1 MRNIILQ
8 HFDGEMRPLDYE
20 SQWNIMDYADTIDA
34 DYRLVEGKPFRENL
48 TNACQKVHM
57 IHEEFDEWDNVLM
70 LDIDM
75 FRPEAMRLNIFDQ
88 PGIGLY
94 ADVQQNLHRRL
105 IQWYPMLGSMD
116 TPYWGGAIYKM
127 DRITRQ
133 TLRKQLGGNE
143 GWMQNFNKP
152 YNYEDEGIMHV
163 LAMRSGMKFK
173 EPYLDRKWC
182 QCSFLPNPERA
193 GFIHVRTKVTPQGP
207 KREKI
212 LNWKELVDKKILGA
226 YKPHDSDA

>member
-20 SQWNIMDYADTIDA
+20 SQWNIMDYADMIDA
-34 DYRLVEGKPFRENL
+34 DYKLVLGKPFRENL

-57 IHEEFDEWDNVLM
+57 LHEEFDEWDNVLM

-75 FRPEAMRLNIFDQ
+75 FRPENMTLNIFDQ

-94 ADVQQNLHRRL
+94 AEVQQSLHRRL
-105 IQWYPMLGSMD
+105 TQWYPMLGSMD
-116 TPYWGGAIYKM
+116 VPYWGGAIYKM
-127 DRITRQ
+127 DRHTRQ

-152 YNYEDEGIMHV
+152 YTYEDEGIMHV
-163 LAMRSGMKFK
+163 LAMRSGMKF
-173 EPYLDRKWC
+173 EQPYLDRKWC
-182 QCSFLPNPERA
+182 QCSFLPNPEKA
-193 GFIHVRTKVTPQGP
+193 GFIHIRTKIKPEGP

-212 LNWKELVDKKILGA
+212 QNYQSLVDQGVL
-226 YKPHDSDA
+226 

>member
-1 MRNIILQ
+1 
-8 HFDGEMRPLDYE
+8 
-20 SQWNIMDYADTIDA
+20 MDYADMVDA
-34 DYRLVEGKPFRENL
+34 DYKLLLGKPFRENL

-57 IHEEFDEWDNVLM
+57 LHEEFDDYDNVLM

-116 TPYWGGAIYKM
+116 APYWGGAIYKM
-127 DRITRQ
+127 DRLTRQ

-193 GFIHVRTKVTPQGP
+193 GFIHVRTKITPQGP
-207 KREKI
+207 KREKM
-212 LNWKELVDKKILGA
+212 LNWKELVDKKIIGA